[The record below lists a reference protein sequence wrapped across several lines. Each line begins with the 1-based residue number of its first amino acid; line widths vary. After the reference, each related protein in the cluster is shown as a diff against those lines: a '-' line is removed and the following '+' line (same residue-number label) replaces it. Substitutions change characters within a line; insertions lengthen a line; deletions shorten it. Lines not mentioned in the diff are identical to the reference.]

1 MENICPYQE
10 RTILKVTYILTIK
23 ALVFFSDIKLRF
35 FGEAYVYFEIG
46 VGGEKQIFCS
56 DEKYLDNT
64 FSVVSIGNY
73 VIIQLLRSGKTN

>member
-1 MENICPYQE
+1 M
-10 RTILKVTYILTIK
+10 
-23 ALVFFSDIKLRF
+23 RF